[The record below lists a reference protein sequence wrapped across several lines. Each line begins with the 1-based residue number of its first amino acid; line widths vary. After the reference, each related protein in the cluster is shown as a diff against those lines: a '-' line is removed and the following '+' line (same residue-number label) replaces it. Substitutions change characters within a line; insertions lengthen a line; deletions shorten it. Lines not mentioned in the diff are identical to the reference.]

1 MCTFTVF
8 YVQPPVIFAKGVEM
22 HPPCQ
27 VSTGCR
33 FMANPHPVV
42 VNMNTIL
49 TCVVTAESLANFLEI
64 VRIRSDGDRKVVA
77 NVSNSMDDRTFQG
90 TYLFSTVRFPRDD
103 GAIFECRSSNA
114 NGPEAVRITIT
125 VQGEF
130 YIE

>member
-1 MCTFTVF
+1 MPGFNWVGMILRLLALAS
-8 YVQPPVIFAKGVEM
+8 YIIYPFAVT
-22 HPPCQ
+22 PQ
-27 VSTGCR
+27 IR

-49 TCVVTAESLANFLEI
+49 TCVVTAETLANFSEI
-64 VRIRSDGDRKVVA
+64 VRIGDREVVA

-90 TYLFSTVRFPRDD
+90 THLFSTVRFPRDD